1 MKTIV
6 ALAAIINSVSAAPAI
21 LWTGDS
27 STRTTHSSD
36 VTELDT
42 VVRRALSNL
51 LPEPSLKSAIF
62 VLSRDADGNDGLTS
76 HSTAGNLPTIGSL
89 YGSADSMEHHV
100 RGLNSIESV
109 TRSAQLA
116 TGPARSVVE
125 TTLDEF
131 NLYSKSDAVDSA
143 VVALDGSTVNNRALS
158 SADVAIVHVDS
169 KVDSKDIDA
178 AVSSAIRNE
187 DIGSVILTTYR
198 SSSEAQLERNLQR
211 RASKKSP
218 ARRLEDAADEDEND
232 DGNQNS
238 DYSGVYFVNFTP
250 NIFAGLMFGFF
261 FIMVTYTGITS
272 LNNIS
277 GQGDIYVTKYPHIGR
292 EA

>member
-21 LWTGDS
+21 LWAGES
-27 STRTTHSSD
+27 SNPTAHSSD
-36 VTELDT
+36 VIELNT
-42 VVRRALSNL
+42 VVRRALSNSS
-51 LPEPSLKSAIF
+51 PEPSLKSAIF

-89 YGSADSMEHHV
+89 YGSANSIEHHV
-100 RGLNSIESV
+100 RGLTNIEAVS
-109 TRSAQLA
+109 RSTQLA
-116 TGPARSVVE
+116 TDPAHSVVE

-131 NLYSKSDAVDSA
+131 NSYSKSDAVESA
-143 VVALDGSTVNNRALS
+143 MVASDGSTVNNRALS
-158 SADVAIVHVDS
+158 SANVVIVHVDS

-178 AVSSAIRNE
+178 TVSSAIRNK

-198 SSSEAQLERNLQR
+198 SSSEAQLERNLQH
-211 RASKKSP
+211 RANKKRSS
-218 ARRLEDAADEDEND
+218 RRLEDEENNENNNAQD
-232 DGNQNS
+232 S

-261 FIMVTYTGITS
+261 FIMVTYVGIMS

-292 EA
+292 EH